1 MQVCTYRFTKI
12 VYATKD
18 YIFKNLKNLIR
29 NKYLVFISGDQNFC
43 VTNLKRSDFD
53 KKLKSMINEKITNVF
68 QLEKT
73 NLKEELK
80 PIGNH
85 FIIERVR

>member
-1 MQVCTYRFTKI
+1 MQVCTNIFTKI

-29 NKYLVFISGDQNFC
+29 NKYLVFISCDQNFC
-43 VTNLKRSDFD
+43 VSNLKRSDFD

-80 PIGNH
+80 PIRLNL
-85 FIIERVR
+85 FTMM

>member
-1 MQVCTYRFTKI
+1 MQVCINIFTKL

-29 NKYLVFISGDQNFC
+29 NKYLVFMSGDKNFC
-43 VTNLKRSDFD
+43 VANLKRSDFD

-68 QLEKT
+68 QLEKP
-73 NLKEELK
+73 NLKEQLK
-80 PIGNH
+80 PIRLNP
-85 FIIERVR
+85 FTMV